1 MTLSNPHLIC
11 EMTVYSIIAVAMI
24 SCVLIL
30 VVKQTRPELALIL
43 SIASGCIILAA
54 IIAKFTPVLNELSDI
69 ISWSGIGSEY
79 LTVMLKALGICYLT
93 QFAQDVCNDFGQTAL
108 ASKIE
113 LCGKITLAAISL
125 PLMISYLEMIKNLV
139 E

>member
-1 MTLSNPHLIC
+1 MTLSNPPLIC
-11 EMTVYSIIAVAMI
+11 EMTVYSIIAVAII

-30 VVKQTRPELALIL
+30 VVKQTRPELALVL

-54 IIAKFTPVLNELSDI
+54 IIAKFTPVINELSDI

-93 QFAQDVCNDFGQTAL
+93 QFAEDVCNDFGQTAL
-108 ASKIE
+108 A
-113 LCGKITLAAISL
+113 
-125 PLMISYLEMIKNLV
+125 
-139 E
+139 